1 MALDII
7 FFILMMLAIYKGYS
21 KGMVSTLFS
30 FLAIVIGLVIAFKFS
45 AVVATWLQTST
56 NISTYWLPFLSFI
69 IIMIAIIIIAK
80 ITTGIIQKV
89 FQLAMLGWLNKLLGI
104 LIYVSLYMIVL
115 SGFLFFLEKM
125 TILKSTTLNNSNVY
139 SIVQPIAPKMI
150 AVFGKVLP
158 FVKESLQQL
167 ESFFKVST
175 VV

>member
-80 ITTGIIQKV
+80 ITTGIIEKI